1 MDPFFVLPSNF
12 VPMKSRFSLRAVFLA
27 ILGLAAVLVG
37 GCKSDDELS
46 ARPWNT
52 PKSWENGLPASMTE
66 GR

>member
-1 MDPFFVLPSNF
+1 
-12 VPMKSRFSLRAVFLA
+12 MKSVSRLFLLLLALAGLSL
-27 ILGLAAVLVG
+27 LVT